1 MSNIIH
7 QNQFTEKLI
16 SIIGGKLFSFYYKT
30 VFELAQSLQDFKTSD
45 LNWFPG
51 CEALAQNEAL
61 TLCQD
66 KVFASF
72 LCVLSLS
79 SVLERFIHLCY
90 YTGSL
95 GRSTPTWET
104 KAPLLFSC
112 IPNIFSVKIVPKT
125 GEKFA
130 VLQLLIDCF

>member
-1 MSNIIH
+1 M
-7 QNQFTEKLI
+7 
-16 SIIGGKLFSFYYKT
+16 
-30 VFELAQSLQDFKTSD
+30 FELAQSLQDFKTSD

-95 GRSTPTWET
+95 GRSIPTWEA

-112 IPNIFSVKIVPKT
+112 IPNISSVNMVSKT
-125 GEKFA
+125 GVKVG
-130 VLQLLIDCF
+130 VLQHLINCFLSDIKIKVLINSSNFLCFFG